1 MTTVNGDTSE
11 GVHINTPKCNSAS
24 TARER
29 IYYFTVPA
37 GKTVGVD
44 IRSIG
49 YDTVLELTKD
59 ECGSHSSEHFVAC
72 SDDATPPSNLGSRV
86 SALLTEGK
94 YFVMVDGYSG
104 VDYGEFTL
112 ELRFRENCEPSC
124 EGRFCGSDGCGG
136 TCGECGSDESCSGF
150 NRCLA
155 NDCQPM
161 CNATV
166 VCGDDGCE
174 GDCGTCDTDSGEL
187 CVFDTRSCKVFPIC
201 DHMRPE
207 CTGCTGS
214 QYCGSDCECYETS
227 AGVPDLVINA
237 DKLRSEIIFETKT
250 FDSASCAVY
259 EKCVD
264 ELGERRLMRFTVE
277 VINQGLAALTAP
289 PPGTNPQ
296 LFQWSP
302 CHGHFHFTQFA
313 EYYLLSSDGNVV
325 KSGRK
330 QAYCMLDSH
339 LILEGPDV
347 PCKGPYTCS
356 EQGISSGW
364 SDVYGNDLDCQWLDV
379 TGLEPG
385 DYQLYI
391 AVNSERLFHEMSFE
405 NNDATIQLTLTAEQ
419 LAYTPTPISNTPPP
433 KVSAASV
440 LSSIFAIILAA
451 IVIVV

>member
-1 MTTVNGDTSE
+1 
-11 GVHINTPKCNSAS
+11 
-24 TARER
+24 
-29 IYYFTVPA
+29 
-37 GKTVGVD
+37 
-44 IRSIG
+44 
-49 YDTVLELTKD
+49 
-59 ECGSHSSEHFVAC
+59 
-72 SDDATPPSNLGSRV
+72 
-86 SALLTEGK
+86 
-94 YFVMVDGYSG
+94 VMVDGYSG

-347 PCKGPYTCS
+347 PCKGKFLAKFLTRTGYF
-356 EQGISSGW
+356 W
-364 SDVYGNDLDCQWLDV
+364 SQ
-379 TGLEPG
+379 P
-385 DYQLYI
+385 
-391 AVNSERLFHEMSFE
+391 FH
-405 NNDATIQLTLTAEQ
+405 
-419 LAYTPTPISNTPPP
+419 
-433 KVSAASV
+433 
-440 LSSIFAIILAA
+440 
-451 IVIVV
+451 